1 MKVVKRY
8 SFISEVECEYQTYLS
23 LVSIILLCIRGAMY
37 SHLGCEILVGNHLV
51 ASETGTV
58 SLQ

>member
-8 SFISEVECEYQTYLS
+8 SFISEVECEYQTHLS

-37 SHLGCEILVGNHLV
+37 SHLGCDPCR
-51 ASETGTV
+51 
-58 SLQ
+58 